1 MSDLLLR
8 NIDPELK
15 RRLAEQA
22 KRHKRSLSAE
32 ATAILAETLAPKK
45 EKGLGTQL
53 VELFRDT
60 PVPDD
65 FEFEYD
71 ELPGEPPD
79 FSDFK

>member
-53 VELFRDT
+53 VELFEGLGG
-60 PVPDD
+60 DD
-65 FEFEYD
+65 LDLEYD

>member
-1 MSDLLLR
+1 MPDLLLR
-8 NIDPELK
+8 NIDPDLK

-32 ATAILAETLAPKK
+32 ATAILAETLAPKP

-53 VELFRDT
+53 VELFEGLGG
-60 PVPDD
+60 DD
-65 FEFEYD
+65 LDLEYD